1 MDLKT
6 INIADEI
13 KLSYLDYAMSVIIG
27 RAIPDVRDGLKPV
40 HRRILYAMH
49 EVSNDYNKPYKKS
62 AAIVGDVMGK
72 FHPHG
77 DSAIY
82 DATVRMAQDFS
93 MRHRLIDGQ
102 GNFGSVDGDPPAAMR
117 YTEIR
122 MSKLGM
128 EFMRDI
134 EKETVPFLPN
144 YANTI
149 LEPTVLPARVPNLL
163 LNGSSGIAVGMATNI
178 PPHNLREL
186 CSGLLA
192 LLDDPETTV
201 KQLMRHI
208 PGPDFPTAGFLC
220 GCEGVVEAYETGKGV
235 IKMRGRVEVEESGRK
250 QHLIVTELPF
260 QVNKAR
266 LLERIAELVK
276 LKRIEGIT
284 DIRDE
289 SDRHGM
295 RVVLTLRQG
304 DEPKVVENQLYKNT
318 ALESSFGII
327 MLAVVDNRPEV
338 MSLKAILQH
347 FIDFRREIV
356 VKRTQFELRQ
366 AEKRAHILEG
376 LKKALDNLD
385 AVIALIRSAQNPPEA
400 KRGLIEGFGFT
411 DVQAQEILNMRLQ
424 RLTGLEREKIIQDYL
439 DIIKEIERLKAI
451 LSSAA
456 LVDQV
461 VREEIQDLLN
471 EFGDLRKTE
480 IIPDAG
486 DICIEDLIPNEEMV
500 VTISR
505 AGYVKRTPLSIYRYQ
520 NRGGKGR
527 TGMSTREEDVVTT
540 LFTAM
545 AHNYLLVFTN
555 RGQVFWLKV
564 YEIPE
569 VGPSALGK
577 AVVNLLPLQPGE
589 KIQTIMPVS
598 EFSPGHFAVMATK
611 NGVIKKSDLS
621 VYANP
626 RSNGI
631 RAINLDDDD
640 ELISVVITDGQ
651 RDLFLMSRK
660 GKCIR
665 VKEDEFRPLGRVSR
679 GIRGMNV
686 KGTELVGMDV
696 IDPDKCMLVV
706 TEKGFGKRTPEESY
720 RPQGRGGQGV
730 LNIKV
735 TERNGQVIGFRQVG
749 EENGIMLITD
759 GGRLIRMP
767 VSQISKIGRVTQGVK
782 LIGLAEGEKVVDLT
796 VLDQTEDTQEDP
808 REEE

>member
-1 MDLKT
+1 
-6 INIADEI
+6 
-13 KLSYLDYAMSVIIG
+13 
-27 RAIPDVRDGLKPV
+27 
-40 HRRILYAMH
+40 
-49 EVSNDYNKPYKKS
+49 
-62 AAIVGDVMGK
+62 
-72 FHPHG
+72 
-77 DSAIY
+77 
-82 DATVRMAQDFS
+82 
-93 MRHRLIDGQ
+93 
-102 GNFGSVDGDPPAAMR
+102 
-117 YTEIR
+117 
-122 MSKLGM
+122 
-128 EFMRDI
+128 
-134 EKETVPFLPN
+134 
-144 YANTI
+144 
-149 LEPTVLPARVPNLL
+149 
-163 LNGSSGIAVGMATNI
+163 
-178 PPHNLREL
+178 
-186 CSGLLA
+186 
-192 LLDDPETTV
+192 
-201 KQLMRHI
+201 
-208 PGPDFPTAGFLC
+208 
-220 GCEGVVEAYETGKGV
+220 
-235 IKMRGRVEVEESGRK
+235 
-250 QHLIVTELPF
+250 
-260 QVNKAR
+260 
-266 LLERIAELVK
+266 
-276 LKRIEGIT
+276 
-284 DIRDE
+284 
-289 SDRHGM
+289 
-295 RVVLTLRQG
+295 
-304 DEPKVVENQLYKNT
+304 
-318 ALESSFGII
+318 
-327 MLAVVDNRPEV
+327 
-338 MSLKAILQH
+338 
-347 FIDFRREIV
+347 
-356 VKRTQFELRQ
+356 
-366 AEKRAHILEG
+366 
-376 LKKALDNLD
+376 
-385 AVIALIRSAQNPPEA
+385 
-400 KRGLIEGFGFT
+400 
-411 DVQAQEILNMRLQ
+411 
-424 RLTGLEREKIIQDYL
+424 
-439 DIIKEIERLKAI
+439 
-451 LSSAA
+451 
-456 LVDQV
+456 
-461 VREEIQDLLN
+461 
-471 EFGDLRKTE
+471 
-480 IIPDAG
+480 
-486 DICIEDLIPNEEMV
+486 
-500 VTISR
+500 
-505 AGYVKRTPLSIYRYQ
+505 
-520 NRGGKGR
+520 
-527 TGMSTREEDVVTT
+527 VTT